1 MATSLVPSL
10 GLTLFTP
17 HSQKVLLKTVGM
29 PHLLAP
35 RHPQANTAYK
45 APPGWSP
52 PAFSSLTSDPPA
64 ANSRLPTPVRSAF
77 FSSQMLLTGSLCLQP
92 FAHTST
98 APQGAN
104 SSDFFRPE
112 MALPPGSHLCPAR
125 QPSALPS
132 QGPGH
137 PGCIRTV
144 YCGSPSLNCDLHGG
158 GPGPVFFPD
167 P

>member
-35 RHPQANTAYK
+35 HHPQANTAYK

-64 ANSRLPTPVRSAF
+64 ANSTSDSSKVSF
-77 FSSQMLLTGSLCLQP
+77 FLFP
-92 FAHTST
+92 D
-98 APQGAN
+98 APHWL
-104 SSDFFRPE
+104 S
-112 MALPPGSHLCPAR
+112 LPP
-125 QPSALPS
+125 
-132 QGPGH
+132 
-137 PGCIRTV
+137 T
-144 YCGSPSLNCDLHGG
+144 LHTYFHCSSRG
-158 GPGPVFFPD
+158 
-167 P
+167 